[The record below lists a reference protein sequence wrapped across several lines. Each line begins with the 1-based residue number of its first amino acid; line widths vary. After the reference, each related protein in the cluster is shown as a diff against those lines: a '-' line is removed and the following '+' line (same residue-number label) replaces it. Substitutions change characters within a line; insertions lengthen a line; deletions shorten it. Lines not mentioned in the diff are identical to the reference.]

1 MFSKL
6 KPQCHFKRKEATLT
20 PTAEC
25 LIRFTLSI
33 FIFNNFNQKE
43 RFFFWY
49 LKSSKS
55 ETNTSVKEK
64 LVG

>member
-25 LIRFTLSI
+25 LIRFALSI
-33 FIFNNFNQKE
+33 FVFNNFNQKE
-43 RFFFWY
+43 PIFFLFGI
-49 LKSSKS
+49 LNLQK
-55 ETNTSVKEK
+55 VKPIPQ
-64 LVG
+64 LS

>member
-43 RFFFWY
+43 RFFFFGI
-49 LKSSKS
+49 LNLQK
-55 ETNTSVKEK
+55 VKQIPQ